1 MSVALGVAAPNDNRQ
16 TCSHYVE
23 HACASGC
30 ADAAL
35 AWHKFG
41 LSVMPIQAKTK
52 IPATPWD
59 AWVSHLSEQSIT
71 AHWQKHPDHQL
82 GFIVGDDIVV
92 FDADSA
98 ESIEALTELEQTH
111 GLTPNLVVM
120 TRRGEHH
127 FYRRD
132 KGTRA
137 RTDSHSTEA
146 HPERIDVKTGRS
158 IVVLPPSKD
167 KAILRIT
174 ADSASDLVPVTQAFV
189 DAVFVHNGREAPSAT
204 ALPMPEPITQTP
216 SFNQLSLA
224 ELSAMVSVLDPDMGY
239 EDWLHVLLGIYHETQ
254 GSPDGFNLAVTWS
267 KRGKKYR
274 GESDLRT
281 KWNSFKGN
289 RSNPVTIGTIRKLVT
304 DAGHDWMAVCSEA
317 CDPFTADVDDQLTVD
332 TSAIVAVSETQK
344 QSTSNALSRFS
355 LRGRSDQIEALAMKQ
370 EPLLDEIA
378 LLGQLTAFYAAPNT
392 GKTLLVLRLLIDA
405 IKAGTVNAD
414 KVYYVNVDDTSS
426 GLLQKVRLAEDYG
439 FHMLSEGYRDF
450 TVSQFT
456 KLIVEITANQQSNGV
471 VIILDT
477 LKKFTDLMDK
487 TRSSS
492 FSKVMRR
499 FALQGGT
506 VIALAHTNKNPG
518 RDGKPVYSGT
528 TDIVDDWDCAYTLT
542 PIPGEPESNEKI
554 VEFENI
560 KRRGD
565 VASTA
570 AFAYT
575 TEKGSSYYNT
585 LLSVRKVKPDELM
598 PIKEAESV
606 RSDADLI
613 AAASQAIRE
622 GIVTKM
628 RLVDAVSERCT
639 VSQRTALRIIEK
651 YTGTNPSTHQWH
663 FSVKARGAKVFQLL
677 PPSNASAPETI

>member
-1 MSVALGVAAPNDNRQ
+1 MENNNGVAAPKIRQ
-16 TCSHYVE
+16 SSKHYLE
-23 HACASGC
+23 QACASGC
-30 ADAAL
+30 IDSAV
-35 AWHKFG
+35 AWHRFG
-41 LSVMPIQAKTK
+41 FNVIPIQAESK
-52 IPATPWD
+52 IPATRWD
-59 AWVSHLSEQSIT
+59 VWMSNLSEQTI
-71 AHWQKHPDHQL
+71 ADHWQKHIDHQL
-82 GFIVGDDIVV
+82 GFVVGDDIVV

-98 ESIEALTELEQTH
+98 ESIKALTELEQAH
-111 GLTPNLVVM
+111 SPTPNLVVT

-127 FYRRD
+127 FFRRD

-137 RTDSHSTEA
+137 RTDSHSTQA
-146 HPERIDVKTGRS
+146 YPERIDVKTGRS
-158 IVVLPPSKD
+158 IVVLPPSTNKSV
-167 KAILRIT
+167 LRLT
-174 ADSASDLVPVTQAFV
+174 TDSALDLVPVTQAFV

-204 ALPMPEPITQTP
+204 AVPMPAPINETP
-216 SFNQLSLA
+216 SSNQPSLA
-224 ELSAMVSVLDPDMGY
+224 ELSAMVNVLDPDMGY

-254 GSPDGFNLAVTWS
+254 GNPSGFKLAVTWS

-281 KWNSFKGN
+281 KWNSFKGH
-289 RSNPVTIGTIRKLVT
+289 RTRPVTIGTIRKMVT

-317 CDPFTADVDDQLTVD
+317 CDPFTADDDDQVLVD
-332 TSAIVAVSETQK
+332 TPAIVAVCETQK
-344 QSTSNALSRFS
+344 QSISNALSRFS

-392 GKTLLVLRLLIDA
+392 GKTLIVLRLLIDA
-405 IKAGTVNAD
+405 IKAGTVDAD

-450 TVSQFT
+450 TISQFT
-456 KLIVEITANQQSNGV
+456 QLIIKITANQQSNGV

-542 PIPGEPESNEKI
+542 PILGEPESNEKI

-622 GIVTKM
+622 GIATKM

-639 VSQRTALRIIEK
+639 VSQRTALRVIEK
-651 YTGTNPSTHQWH
+651 YTGTDPSTHQWH

-677 PPSNASAPETI
+677 APSDASDPETI

>member
-16 TCSHYVE
+16 TSSHYVE

-52 IPATPWD
+52 VPATPWD
-59 AWVSHLSEQSIT
+59 AWVSHLSEQSIA

-98 ESIEALTELEQTH
+98 ESIKSLKELEQAH
-111 GLTPNLVVM
+111 GLTPNLVVT

-127 FYRRD
+127 FFRRD
-132 KGTRA
+132 KGSRA

-167 KAILRIT
+167 KAILRLT
-174 ADSASDLVPVTQAFV
+174 PDSASDLLPVTQAFV

-204 ALPMPEPITQTP
+204 AVPMPEPINETR
-216 SFNQLSLA
+216 SFNQPSLA
-224 ELSAMVSVLDPDMGY
+224 ELSAMVSMLDPDMGY
-239 EDWLHVLLGIYHETQ
+239 EDWLHVLLAIYHETQ
-254 GSPDGFNLAVTWS
+254 GSPDGFKLAVTWS

-274 GESDLRT
+274 GESDLGT
-281 KWNSFKGN
+281 KWNSFKAN
-289 RSNPVTIGTIRKLVT
+289 RSNPVTIGTIRKMVA
-304 DAGHDWMAVCSEA
+304 DAGHDWMTLCSEA
-317 CDPFTADVDDQLTVD
+317 RDPFTADVDDQAPVD
-332 TSAIVAVSETQK
+332 TAVIVAVSETKK
-344 QSTSNALSRFS
+344 QNTSNALSRFS
-355 LRGRSDQIEALAMKQ
+355 LRGLSDQIEASAIKQ

-392 GKTLLVLRLLIDA
+392 GKTLIILRLLILA
-405 IKAGTVNAD
+405 IKAGKVNAD

-439 FHMLSEGYRDF
+439 FHMLSEGYCDF
-450 TVSQFT
+450 TVSQFAQ
-456 KLIVEITANQQSNGV
+456 LIVEITTKQQSNGV

-487 TRSSS
+487 TRSST
-492 FSKVMRR
+492 FSTVMRQ
-499 FALQGGT
+499 FSLKGGT

-518 RDGKPVYSGT
+518 RDGKLVYSGT

-542 PIPGEPESNEKI
+542 PVPGEPESNEKI

-565 VASTA
+565 VAPTA
-570 AFAYT
+570 AFAYA
-575 TEKGSSYYNT
+575 TEKGSSYYDI
-585 LLSVRKVKPDELM
+585 LLSVRKVSSAELT

-613 AAASQAIRE
+613 AAVSQAIRE
-622 GIVTKM
+622 GIATKM
-628 RLVDAVSERCT
+628 GLVDTASERCS
-639 VSQRTALRIIEK
+639 VSQRAALRVIEK
-651 YTGTNPSTHQWH
+651 YTGTDPSTHHWQ

-677 PPSNASAPETI
+677 APSDASDPETI